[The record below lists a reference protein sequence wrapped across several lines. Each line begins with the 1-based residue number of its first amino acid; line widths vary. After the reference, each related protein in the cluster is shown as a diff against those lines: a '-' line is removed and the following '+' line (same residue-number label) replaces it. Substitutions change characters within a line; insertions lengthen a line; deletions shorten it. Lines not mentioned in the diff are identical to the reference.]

1 MPDVTIRRHNTHN
14 EYHMTQN
21 QSPLRRSKINMIQK
35 LNNRK
40 SPPTIVVSKATGE
53 QTVPTNTVSP
63 AKLPIMIAAW
73 LLVAVIALI
82 GSGLAGTAQAQAGS
96 GAIPSITLESNEP
109 GKLVITW
116 ATPDP
121 TPTDYRLSW
130 AHSSLGF
137 LSYKNPN
144 EAQRANL
151 YPAAGVNTL
160 TINDLTPGDIY
171 KVHLRARYT
180 SGGNNNGP
188 WSGPW
193 SATTTQRVKN
203 HPPAAP
209 TGLTASLVEHNSLTL
224 TWNDPQDTNIT
235 GYRIQ
240 RGTDANSLHTI
251 EPNTGGPSTNYTD
264 STVVAETTY
273 HYAVLALSQD
283 GNGARSSTSVTTLA
297 EPGSE
302 DPPNEQPVQNDPPAA
317 PTGLTASSI
326 EHDSLTLTWDDPQ
339 DDSITGYQVLRG
351 ASEDNLS
358 TLEPDTGNA
367 STEYTDSTAAA
378 ESTYFYA
385 VTALSADGDGAQSS
399 AISVTTPAEPQSE
412 EQLVQNDPPAAPTG
426 LTASRTSHD
435 SLTLTWDDPQ
445 DDSITGYRIL
455 RGEAYKNLP
464 TIEEDTRS
472 SSPSYTD
479 NNVGEAT
486 TYFYQAVALRADM
499 ESPKSIT
506 IEVTS
511 PAERIRSVSGQS
523 TTPSTQTLVS
533 NMDRAT
539 HHMEHFIAKDLAQG
553 FRTGPHPTGY
563 KLSSVDLYVTG
574 ANDLTVQ
581 LVESSAGNQQ
591 TVALLIPPNRLLRG
605 HDVYSFST
613 PANTT
618 LAPNKDYWIVVKGN
632 GNGWFHATTGEAASP
647 ARGWEL
653 ADSYDYRS
661 RYIYAEDGTQS
672 INTDTE
678 FRRFPGNLSLRINR
692 LNHVATGQLTI
703 SGTPE
708 TQQTLTASAAGIDDD
723 DGGVPPTPD
732 YQWMRYSA
740 DGTTFETN
748 IGTKSS
754 EYTLVLTD
762 EGKKIRVQTSFVDD
776 KHNDEGPFTSDA
788 YPASNTITAPTNY
801 TMVSNTGQTVDP
813 DRSVN
818 FSAEPR
824 SQSFTT
830 SGETAGYILTSATIL
845 SIDPEGDEFTV
856 KICEV
861 ESNAPTTSCTDL
873 TPPTSFAAG
882 QLVFN
887 SPSDR
892 TITLSKATTYALV
905 FSAAGGTTVTLPA
918 TAEDNEDPISLPG
931 WYIRNKSQF
940 FSNNQW
946 MDRGYDVS
954 YLIAIKGQPTQI
966 NQASGRPAIA
976 GNPSVGQILTAT
988 TDSITAPEGVVGNFS
1003 HQWRRLSSNGFTFE
1017 TNVGANSSQYTLTPD
1032 DLDKKFQVEV
1042 RFVDTRGLVVGF
1054 PLRSPAYP
1062 TGRTIS
1068 TAPSISNTS
1077 QNGNSN
1083 APISTEVAQSF
1094 TTGQSPHGYQLSSVT
1109 IFYEDEEKRRITLKV
1124 CEASSGGSPTTE
1136 CWNLK
1141 KPASFVPG
1149 PLHFTVPDTDFRIM
1163 APHTT
1168 YAVVLK
1174 GPRPRSVKTT
1184 VDTPCPQEDP
1194 NFVESCVQE
1203 VVITVIIAAQ
1213 VGVTTSDGEDPLSS
1227 QDASI
1232 RNAYQQNNEGTWQD
1246 SSSGEAIRIAVQY
1259 DTTPNRKGTGTPVVT
1274 GTARVGQVLTATVD
1288 DLDDENGLPSRFDH
1302 QWKRY
1307 SAAGVFEA
1315 DIGVNSNRYTL
1326 TLSDLGKKLQV
1337 GVSYTDRSNYSE
1349 GPLASEIYPPG
1360 TTVVVTAEDDLL
1372 VANAGTPGQEET
1384 VSVTSK
1390 VAQVFTTGDNPN
1402 GYEITSVAVPGSNA
1416 SIEICRFESQHDSS
1430 PGSNCIGTSSPES
1443 PVQLRKQWVYA
1454 VVLDP
1459 DGGQA
1464 DVNVTDIGQD
1474 ATSLPN
1480 WSIRGRYQELDQL
1493 GEWGNANGNKAIRI
1507 ELHGRP
1513 RSVLEEFG
1521 QLTATPGNQ
1530 QVSLEWTNWTPSHE
1544 DIIQKLQYR
1553 MKLVGGPWDPNW
1565 TDLPGSNAGTES
1577 HTLRN
1582 LTNGVEHTIQLR
1594 AVFTKEGQTLYG
1606 GAETIRTTPRAPLT
1620 APRNLDASTEGDG
1633 GVRLSWSDP
1642 ADSTLTGYQHRYRNT
1657 SDNGWNPD
1665 WTNIPGSNA
1674 ATTSH
1679 ILTGMAKN
1687 LRHTLEVRTLR
1698 DDDQGPAASS
1708 SVTPRGPMPRLQNL
1722 AAAADDQEV
1731 TLSWDNPGDH
1741 GITGYQYRHQTD
1753 TESQWN
1759 PNWTD
1764 VPSSNAGTTS
1774 HTVRPLVNL
1783 TAYTFEV
1790 RAMRGLEEG
1799 PASSTSATTPD
1810 GPADVPKEPRKL
1822 SVHEEDQGFTASWGK
1837 PPDEDER
1844 APVTSYLV
1852 RHRKIGTSPW
1862 QNVTVISDECCSK
1875 TITGLTNRLHYEVQA
1890 AAVNRLGTG
1899 PWAGPVNVTPQA
1911 PATQPPAPTGDANLS
1926 LGQIGQGWETTGNNL
1941 IDSCTGTKKFQIIWN
1956 GPDGHSRKAD
1966 QWAAHINT
1974 NGGAGVVSYSF
1985 NRSPGQ
1991 QEYYE
1996 MNGTVHLQ
2004 GAGNVGIHV
2013 RGKFG
2018 QTWGTWSRVT
2028 LHCFK
2033 Q

>member
-40 SPPTIVVSKATGE
+40 SPPTIVVSKATGA

-73 LLVAVIALI
+73 LLIIATAAI
-82 GSGLAGTAQAQAGS
+82 IISSGLYGTAQAQAES
-96 GAIPSITLESNEP
+96 GAIPSLTLESSES
-109 GKLVITW
+109 GQLIITW
-116 ATPDP
+116 ATPEQA
-121 TPTDYRLSW
+121 PTDYRISW

-209 TGLTASLVEHNSLTL
+209 TGLTTSEVTHDSLIL
-224 TWNDPQDTNIT
+224 TWDNPNDANIT

-283 GNGARSSTSVTTLA
+283 GNGARASTSVTTLA

-317 PTGLTASSI
+317 PTGLTAS
-326 EHDSLTLTWDDPQ
+326 
-339 DDSITGYQVLRG
+339 
-351 ASEDNLS
+351 
-358 TLEPDTGNA
+358 
-367 STEYTDSTAAA
+367 
-378 ESTYFYA
+378 
-385 VTALSADGDGAQSS
+385 
-399 AISVTTPAEPQSE
+399 
-412 EQLVQNDPPAAPTG
+412 
-426 LTASRTSHD
+426 RTIHD

-455 RGEAYKNLP
+455 RGEAYKNLQ

-479 NNVGEAT
+479 NTVNEAT
-486 TYFYQAVALRADM
+486 AYFYQVVALRADT
-499 ESPKSIT
+499 ESPKSDT
-506 IEVTS
+506 IDIAT
-511 PAERIRSVSGQS
+511 PASSIRSVPRQS

-533 NMDRAT
+533 SIDRAT

-563 KLSSVDLYVTG
+563 KLTSVDLYVTG

-591 TVALLIPPNRLLRG
+591 TVALLIPPNRSLIG

-618 LAPNKDYWIVVKGN
+618 LAPNKDYWIVVKSN
-632 GNGWFHATTGEAASP
+632 RNGWFHATTGEAASP

-708 TQQTLTASAAGIDDD
+708 TQQTLTASAASIDDD
-723 DGGVPPTPD
+723 DGGIPATFD

-748 IGTKSS
+748 IGTNSS
-754 EYTLVLTD
+754 KYTLVSED
-762 EGKKIRVQTSFVDD
+762 EGKKIRVQTSFVDGKD
-776 KHNDEGPFTSDA
+776 NDEGPFTSDA
-788 YPASNTITAPTNY
+788 YPAGNTITAPSIY
-801 TMVSNTGQTVDP
+801 TMVSSTGQTVSNN
-813 DRSVN
+813 RSGQI
-818 FSAEPR
+818 STEPHA
-824 SQSFTT
+824 QAFTT
-830 SGETAGYILTSATIL
+830 SGETAGYILSSITVV

-861 ESNAPTTSCTDL
+861 EGNAPTTSCTDL

-887 SPSDR
+887 SPSNR

-905 FSAAGGTTVTLPA
+905 FSAAAGTTVTLPA
-918 TAEDNEDPISLPG
+918 TDEDNEDPISLPG
-931 WYIRNKSQF
+931 WSIRNRSQF

-946 MDRGYDVS
+946 MDRGYDVN

-1003 HQWRRLSSNGFTFE
+1003 YQWKRLSGNGSTFE

-1042 RFVDTRGLVVGF
+1042 TFVDTTGLVVGF

-1068 TAPSISNTS
+1068 RVPSISNTS

-1083 APISTEVAQSF
+1083 APMSTEVAQSF
-1094 TTGQSPHGYQLSSVT
+1094 TTGQSPNGYQLSSIT
-1109 IFYEDEEKRRITLKV
+1109 IFYEDPERRQVTLKV
-1124 CEASSGGSPTTE
+1124 CETSSDGSPTTD
-1136 CWNLK
+1136 CWDLK

-1149 PLHFTVPDTDFRIM
+1149 PLHFTVPSTDFRIM
-1163 APHTT
+1163 ARNTT

-1174 GPRPRSVKTT
+1174 GPRPRTVKTT

-1194 NFVESCVQE
+1194 DFEESCVQK
-1203 VVITVIIAAQ
+1203 VIINVIVAAE
-1213 VGVTTSDGEDPLSS
+1213 VGVTTSDGEDALSS
-1227 QDASI
+1227 QDSSI

-1246 SSSGEAIRIAVQY
+1246 ISSRESIRIAVQY
-1259 DTTPNRKGTGTPVVT
+1259 DIAPNREGTGTPVVI
-1274 GTARVGQVLTATVD
+1274 GTARVGQVLTATAGN
-1288 DLDDENGLPSRFDH
+1288 LDDQNGLPSRFDY

-1307 SAAGVFEA
+1307 SAADAFEA
-1315 DIGVNSNRYTL
+1315 DIGLNSNQYPL
-1326 TLSDLGKKLQV
+1326 TPSDLGKKLQV
-1337 GVSYTDRSNYSE
+1337 EVSYTDQSNYSE

-1360 TTVVVTAEDDLL
+1360 TTLVVTAEDDLL
-1372 VANAGTPGQEET
+1372 VSNTGDPDQET

-1390 VAQVFTTGDNPN
+1390 IAQVFTTGNNPN
-1402 GYEITSVAVPGSNA
+1402 GYDITSVAAPGSNA
-1416 SIEICRFESQHDSS
+1416 SIEICRFESQHRSS
-1430 PGSNCIGTSSPES
+1430 PGTYCSAAPTPES
-1443 PVQLRKQWVYA
+1443 PVRLRKQWVYA

-1459 DGGQA
+1459 DGGEA

-1474 ATSLPN
+1474 ATSLPD
-1480 WSIRGRYQELDQL
+1480 WSIRGRYQVQNEP
-1493 GEWGNANGNKAIRI
+1493 GEWSNSSGNKAIRI
-1507 ELHGRP
+1507 EIRGRLTSALGDLG
-1513 RSVLEEFG
+1513 R
-1521 QLTATPGNQ
+1521 LTATPGNQ

-1565 TDLPGSNAGTES
+1565 TDIPGSNAGTES

-1594 AVFTKEGQTLYG
+1594 AVFAKEGQTLYG

-2013 RGKFG
+2013 RGRFG
-2018 QTWGTWSRVT
+2018 PTWGTWSRVT